1 MANADVYRE
10 DVTRI
15 EKKDRTQDDPTVL
28 ELVELVNCQLSSLPA
43 FAKMAATK
51 SFFRKFRLTVPYNT
65 NKWICRI
72 LENLMDLKV

>member
-15 EKKDRTQDDPTVL
+15 EKKDRAQDDPTVL
-28 ELVELVNCQLSSLPA
+28 ELVELVNCQLSSLPT

-51 SFFRKFRLTVPYNT
+51 FRHTVIYSLFILASDKN
-65 NKWICRI
+65 NKI
-72 LENLMDLKV
+72 L

>member
-15 EKKDRTQDDPTVL
+15 EKKDCAQDDPTVL
-28 ELVELVNCQLSSLPA
+28 ELVELVNCQLSSLPT

-51 SFFRKFRLTVPYNT
+51 SFLGSF
-65 NKWICRI
+65 
-72 LENLMDLKV
+72 DLQSLFHYSTLP

>member
-28 ELVELVNCQLSSLPA
+28 ELVELVNCQLSSLPT
-43 FAKMAATK
+43 FAKMAGTK
-51 SFFRKFRLTVPYNT
+51 SFLGSF
-65 NKWICRI
+65 
-72 LENLMDLKV
+72 DLQSFFIIQ